1 MLIKIKNINNPSIM
15 NDKKIVNLKVEGM
28 AIKMSSFL
36 LEVLIK
42 IFRIKTIF
50 IKKISKHYQIEIV
63 KKYLLKV
70 I

>member
-1 MLIKIKNINNPSIM
+1 M

-42 IFRIKTIF
+42 IFRIKTIL